1 MECSFCNNNFS
12 SISVLNRH
20 LRTNKKCLKIQNNLT
35 DNIVDKRLFECEF
48 CNKELSSKQ
57 TLKYHIDICKKK
69 HDTMIVVRKQEDD
82 EKYNNLQQQV
92 LELKKELEETKK
104 RPTNMNNIT
113 INTNIDNST
122 HHNYGNIMTYMT
134 KELVQETFE
143 KNYTLQDFFGSQK
156 ALAEFTTRNFLM
168 GKNKALYLCTD
179 KSRKRFIYT
188 DDEQNEIEDLNAAI
202 LIKLISKGFG
212 TVEKLYKKESTILK
226 SRLSRF
232 EKDDY
237 TEMVI
242 ETREQIKKLEEVYK
256 QIINIIKEGDG
267 YRNQLSRSLPT
278 SLEHRIDIDNKLEQ
292 LEDSVPEDESE
303 DESEH
308 ENNNETHNE
317 TQIIANPIKEPI
329 LYDTTARHI
338 GGITYGKLR
347 LYKNHYQ
354 KCGEVLIPKSFIDN
368 DDYKKKFLEF
378 MYSDE

>member
-1 MECSFCNNNFS
+1 MYECNLCKKDFS
-12 SISVLNRH
+12 TKSNLNRH
-20 LRTNKKCLKIQNNLT
+20 QMTSKKCKGAEKLIFKC
-35 DNIVDKRLFECEF
+35 DF
-48 CNKELSSKQ
+48 CMKEISSKQ
-57 TLKYHIDICKKK
+57 MLSYHLNICKEKERQ
-69 HDTMIVVRKQEDD
+69 IVVRKQEDD

-237 TEMVI
+237 TEMII
-242 ETREQIKKLEEVYK
+242 ETRDQIKKLEEVYK

-292 LEDSVPEDESE
+292 LEDSLPESSSDNENE
-303 DESEH
+303 DK
-308 ENNNETHNE
+308 NE
-317 TQIIANPIKEPI
+317 TQLIEKEQENKSKEPV

-347 LYKNHYQ
+347 LFKNHYQ
-354 KCGEVLIPKSFIDN
+354 KNGEVLIPKAFLEN
-368 DDYKKKFLEF
+368 DEYKKLFLEF